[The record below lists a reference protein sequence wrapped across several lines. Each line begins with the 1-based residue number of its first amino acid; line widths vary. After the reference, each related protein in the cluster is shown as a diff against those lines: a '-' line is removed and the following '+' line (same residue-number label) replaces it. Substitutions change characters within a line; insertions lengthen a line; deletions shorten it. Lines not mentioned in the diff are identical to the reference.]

1 MKVNALWIT
10 DVGKIETKLT
20 EIADEPFYDQVQV
33 EIKACGICAW
43 DGALFK
49 GLTMP
54 NPYPFMH
61 GHEGVGYVRKV
72 GAGVKDIKVGQLVM
86 CTEDAPQMVQIQN
99 LQRSAVTPILSD
111 LKKDKLPLWVG
122 EPIVCVV
129 NALANMPIK
138 PGSKTVL
145 IGAGYMG
152 LLNIQGLARTLIGSL
167 TVFDID
173 ESRLK
178 LAKKYG
184 ADVTCMSNSSEAA
197 AVISDIQE
205 QGGAELVIEC
215 SGAVGGLE
223 LANNLMA
230 QTGTL
235 NLFAWHRGER
245 TINMTPWH
253 QRGYRIYN
261 TAPNFDRHFRDH
273 VSETEILM
281 RKGVFDQT
289 DLITHVRPYQEAQE
303 IMEIAT
309 KKTENYIKGVITFD

>member
-1 MKVNALWIT
+1 MKVDALWIT
-10 DVGKIETKLT
+10 GVGKIETKQT
-20 EIADEPFYDQVQV
+20 EIADEPLYDEVQV

-43 DGALFK
+43 DVALFK
-49 GLTMP
+49 GLTLP

-72 GAGVKDIKVGQLVM
+72 GAGVKDLKVGQTVM
-86 CTEDAPQMVQIQN
+86 CTEDAPQMMQVQN
-99 LQRSAVTPILSD
+99 LQRAAVTPILQNVQ
-111 LKKDKLPLWVG
+111 KEKLPLWVG

-138 PGSKTVL
+138 PGSNTVL
-145 IGAGYMG
+145 IGAGYMC
-152 LLNIQGLARTLIGSL
+152 LLNIQGLARTLIGPL
-167 TVFDID
+167 TVFDLD
-173 ESRLK
+173 ENRLK

-184 ADVTCMSNSSEAA
+184 ADVTCEINSTEAA
-197 AVISDIQE
+197 TLISDIQK

-215 SGAVGGLE
+215 SGSAAGLE
-223 LANNLMA
+223 LASDLMA

-253 QRGYRIYN
+253 QRGYRIFN

-281 RKGVFDQT
+281 RKGVFDQS
-289 DLITHVRPYQEAQE
+289 DLITHVKPYQEAQE
-303 IMEIAT
+303 IMEIAS
-309 KKTENYIKGVITFD
+309 KKTDNYIKGVITFD